1 MTKPGGEIPQ
11 DAVERAREVSNAWLG
26 DHMADRIELETAI
39 AAALHAYAEE
49 RVRAYKKELR
59 ERSVK
64 SAHQYA
70 GAILRDEMDKWDA
83 EQRARG
89 EGEK

>member
-49 RVRAYKKELR
+49 RVREARIDEL
-59 ERSVK
+59 
-64 SAHQYA
+64 SAA
-70 GAILRDEMDKWDA
+70 SGLVEEILRLRLKQLEA
-83 EQRARG
+83 GG
-89 EGEK
+89 EGEPK